1 MKGTYKKNFLK
12 KYLLNA
18 DYLQQVLLSIAFII
32 CLVFCSSIA
41 VSATSATEE
50 NSSSNTQ
57 TETTYTVNDTN
68 PSTSSDT
75 ETATNATN
83 SDTSSGTETDNAKSD
98 TSTNTKTTGKT
109 SKKNKTVK
117 ITISAAGDCTLGVD
131 SRYNNTFS
139 DYYNKNG
146 DAYFFKKVKSLFS
159 KDDLTIVNFEG
170 TLTTSTARANKTF
183 TFKAPAKYVK
193 ILKKGSVE
201 VVNLA
206 NNHTMDFGSQG
217 FKDTKNTLK
226 KNKISYCEGNTI
238 AYKTVKGVKIAFVGF
253 NALNGVTE
261 QQVKNTIQTAKK
273 KKAKIIIASFHWGI
287 EKEYYPNTRQ
297 KTLGRCAISSG
308 ASLVL
313 GHHPHRVQGVEK
325 YKGRYIVYSLG
336 NFSFGGHTNP
346 DDKDALIFQQT
357 FYVKNGKLQKKNDA
371 KIVPCSISSVSYTNN
386 YQPKILTGSE
396 KKRLIKKMN
405 TLSKGMNTSFENN
418 GKVK

>member
-1 MKGTYKKNFLK
+1 MRSTYKNYFFNKFFINTRYGKLILF
-12 KYLLNA
+12 
-18 DYLQQVLLSIAFII
+18 SIALII
-32 CLVFCSSIA
+32 CLVFCSGIA
-41 VSATSATEE
+41 VSATSASTSESTQE
-50 NSSSNTQ
+50 NTQ
-57 TETTYTVNDTN
+57 TEQTTSTEPTSTTDTK
-68 PSTSSDT
+68 PSTS
-75 ETATNATN
+75 
-83 SDTSSGTETDNAKSD
+83 TS
-98 TSTNTKTTGKT
+98 TKTTNT

-131 SRYNNTFS
+131 SRYNNTFNN
-139 DYYNKNG
+139 YYNKYG
-146 DAYFFKKVKSLFS
+146 DAYFFKKVKSVFS
-159 KDDLTIVNFEG
+159 KDDLTTVNFEG
-170 TLTTSTARANKTF
+170 TLTNSTARANKTF
-183 TFKAPAKYVK
+183 TFKAPAKYAK

-201 VVNLA
+201 VVTLA

-217 FKDTKNTLK
+217 FKDTKETLK
-226 KNKISYCEGNTI
+226 KNKISYCEGSTI

-313 GHHPHRVQGVEK
+313 GHHPHRVQGIEK

-371 KIVPCSISSVSYTNN
+371 KIIPCSISSVSYTNN
-386 YQPKILTGSE
+386 YQPKIMTGSE
-396 KKRLIKKMN
+396 KKRLIKKIN
-405 TLSKGMNTSFENN
+405 TLSKGMNTSFENS
-418 GKVK
+418 GKAK

>member
-1 MKGTYKKNFLK
+1 MNIQKDEEYFMRSTYKNYFFNKFFINTRYGKLILF
-12 KYLLNA
+12 
-18 DYLQQVLLSIAFII
+18 SIALII
-32 CLVFCSSIA
+32 CLVFCSGIA
-41 VSATSATEE
+41 VSATSASTSESTQE
-50 NSSSNTQ
+50 NTQ
-57 TETTYTVNDTN
+57 TEQTTSTEPTSTTDTK
-68 PSTSSDT
+68 PSTS
-75 ETATNATN
+75 
-83 SDTSSGTETDNAKSD
+83 TS
-98 TSTNTKTTGKT
+98 TKTTNT

-131 SRYNNTFS
+131 SRYNNTFNN
-139 DYYNKNG
+139 YYNKYG
-146 DAYFFKKVKSLFS
+146 DAYFFKKVKSVFS

-170 TLTTSTARANKTF
+170 TLTNSTARANKTF

-201 VVNLA
+201 VVTLA

-217 FKDTKNTLK
+217 FRDTKETLK
-226 KNKISYCEGNTI
+226 KNKISYCEGSTI
-238 AYKTVKGVKIAFVGF
+238 AYKTVKGVKVAFVGF
-253 NALNGVTE
+253 NALTGITE
-261 QQVKNTIQTAKK
+261 QHVKDTIQKAKK

-287 EKEYYPNTRQ
+287 EREYYPNARQ

-346 DDKDALIFQQT
+346 DDKDAFIFQQT

-371 KIVPCSISSVSYTNN
+371 KIIPCSISSVSYTNN

-396 KKRLIKKMN
+396 KKRLIKKIN
-405 TLSKGMNTSFENN
+405 TLSKGMNTSFENS
-418 GKVK
+418 GKAK

>member
-1 MKGTYKKNFLK
+1 MRSTYKNYFFNKFFINTRYRKLILF
-12 KYLLNA
+12 
-18 DYLQQVLLSIAFII
+18 SIALII
-32 CLVFCSSIA
+32 CLVFCSGIA
-41 VSATSATEE
+41 VSATSASTSESTQE
-50 NSSSNTQ
+50 NTQ
-57 TETTYTVNDTN
+57 TEQTTSTEPTSTTDTK
-68 PSTSSDT
+68 PSTS
-75 ETATNATN
+75 
-83 SDTSSGTETDNAKSD
+83 TS
-98 TSTNTKTTGKT
+98 TKTTNT

-131 SRYNNTFS
+131 SRYNNTFNN
-139 DYYNKNG
+139 YYNKYG
-146 DAYFFKKVKSLFS
+146 DAYFFKKVKSVFS

-170 TLTTSTARANKTF
+170 TLTNSTARANKTF

-201 VVNLA
+201 VVTLA

-217 FKDTKNTLK
+217 FKDTKETLK
-226 KNKISYCEGNTI
+226 KNKISYCEGSTI
-238 AYKTVKGVKIAFVGF
+238 AYKTVKGVKVAFVGF
-253 NALNGVTE
+253 NALTGITE
-261 QQVKNTIQTAKK
+261 QHVKDTIQKAKK

-346 DDKDALIFQQT
+346 DDKDAFIFQQT

-371 KIVPCSISSVSYTNN
+371 KIIPCSISSVSYTNN

-405 TLSKGMNTSFENN
+405 TLSKGMNTSFENS